1 MKRDARTILATAGR
15 ALALRCP
22 ACGRSRAFDAPF
34 QVRHHCPAC
43 GALFQREPGF
53 FVGAIM
59 VNVVAT
65 EFAVLLAYVAC
76 LLALGGGGGG
86 LMTGVLFAVGFAFP
100 VAFYHHSWSLWL
112 GADHLI
118 ESLPKVGKSESGG
131 DQTHA

>member
-1 MKRDARTILATAGR
+1 MERDARTILATAGR
-15 ALALRCP
+15 AAALRCP
-22 ACGRSRAFDAPF
+22 VCGRSRVFGAPF

-59 VNVVAT
+59 INVVTT
-65 EFAVLLAYVAC
+65 EFAVLLAYFVC
-76 LLALGGGGGG
+76 LLALGGGGQR
-86 LMTGVLFAVGFAFP
+86 LMLGVLFAVGFLFP

-118 ESLPKVGKSESGG
+118 ESLPRVGKFKAG
-131 DQTHA
+131 DDLTH

>member
-1 MKRDARTILATAGR
+1 LKRDARTILATAR
-15 ALALRCP
+15 RSLALRCP
-22 ACGRSRAFDAPF
+22 VCGRSRVFGAPF

-59 VNVVAT
+59 INVVTT
-65 EFAVLLAYVAC
+65 EFAVLAAYLAC
-76 LLALGGGGGG
+76 LLLLGGGGQS
-86 LMTGVLFAVGFAFP
+86 LLIGVLFAVGLLFP

-118 ESLPKVGKSESGG
+118 ESLPRADDFKRR
-131 DQTHA
+131 